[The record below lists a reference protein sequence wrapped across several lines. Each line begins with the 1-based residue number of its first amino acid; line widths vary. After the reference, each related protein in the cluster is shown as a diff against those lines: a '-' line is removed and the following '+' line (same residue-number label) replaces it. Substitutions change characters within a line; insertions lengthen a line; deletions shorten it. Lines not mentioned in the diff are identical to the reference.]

1 MIIVD
6 GKAIVEAEEK
16 DALLHGMTFAQQAGI
31 AYEDMMKAVSLL
43 VLEMQKPEDD
53 PASEEQEFKPL
64 PASYRC
70 RICGR
75 RYVYKGEARACERDH
90 NRPWK

>member
-6 GKAIVEAEEK
+6 GKAIVEAEER
-16 DALLHGMTFAQQAGI
+16 DALLQGMTFAQQAGI

-64 PASYRC
+64 PALYCC

-75 RYVYKGEARACERDH
+75 HYAYKSEAKACERDH
-90 NRPWK
+90 KRPWK